1 MDLAEILAVG
11 SSFQS
16 ETGNIDTGLLR
27 PIRNCDSVSDK
38 ESLYSCMKEIISNP
52 EYGEQLLDSPGRLI
66 ELHEIAAVHDG
77 ALFAALSIHYNLC
90 VGTIKAL
97 KKDSEYLSGIYR
109 ELLQGEAVG
118 VYLATELAYGNNV
131 FSLETEAI
139 YDRDRKVFTLHSPN
153 ASSFKFMPNT
163 SLSQHAAKIA
173 VVMARLKIDDEEYGV
188 MPFVVRIH
196 DANKVLPGIR
206 ISEIGNKPGFGLD
219 NCITSFNQVDLPFE
233 SILSRDILDI
243 SLNGEVDFIETDQRK
258 RFLQSMQRVQFGKI
272 CMAAGAAA
280 AAKASLYITKN
291 YGKQRKT
298 FSVVGD
304 VPLTS
309 YSSFSQ
315 PLTIYTAALVVQSLW
330 IRDLGDRAHREE
342 DSSKGMPEELKNE
355 IALAKSLVTWESR
368 EVIVGCRELCGAQ
381 GMFSANKFSNYYA
394 MANGCITAEGDN
406 VVIMQKAARDYLRS
420 SLPFSFPD
428 CSPSVQ
434 AVLRVLHKFALSLHK
449 EVQLGLKAEDK
460 TDYFSK
466 WNQYSEKMMEMLDV
480 YGALCASSAASSF
493 IGEEGYSWL
502 LEIFLLEKLKKF
514 VPSILASDIE
524 DPDSIKDLLKR
535 GEDLVHEKQD
545 QTVEIIDWFGIDKT
559 GLKTPIS
566 EGDYINWYH
575 SSHADAS
582 IPQ

>member
-1 MDLAEILAVG
+1 MNLADILAVG
-11 SSFQS
+11 SSFQN
-16 ETGNIDTGLLR
+16 ENGNIDDGLLR
-27 PIRNCDSVSDK
+27 PIHNCDSVADK
-38 ESLYSCMKEIISNP
+38 DSLYSCMKEIISNP
-52 EYGEQLLDSPGRLI
+52 EYGEQLFEFPEKLI
-66 ELHEIAAVHDG
+66 GLHEVAAIHDG

-97 KKDSEYLSGIYR
+97 KKDSEYLSEIYR

-131 FSLETEAI
+131 FSLESEAV
-139 YDRDRKVFTLHSPN
+139 YDHSRRIFILHSPN
-153 ASSFKFMPNT
+153 ARSFKFMPNT
-163 SLSQHAAKIA
+163 SLSRHAAKIA
-173 VVMARLKIDDEEYGV
+173 VVMARLKVDDEEYGV

-196 DANKVLPGIR
+196 GSNKVLPGIN
-206 ISEIGNKPGFGLD
+206 ISEIGSKPGFGLD
-219 NCITSFNQVDLPFE
+219 NCITSFNQVEVPFE
-233 SILSRDILDI
+233 SLLSRNILDI
-243 SLNGEVDFIETDQRK
+243 SPSGEVIFIETDQRK

-291 YGKQRKT
+291 YGKQRET

-304 VPLTS
+304 VPLIS
-309 YSSFSQ
+309 HSSFSQ

-342 DSSKGMPEELKNE
+342 SSSKGMPEELKNE

-394 MANGCITAEGDN
+394 MTNGCITAEGDN

-420 SLPFSFPD
+420 LLPFSVPD

-434 AVLRVLHKFALSLHK
+434 SILQVFHAFALSLHK
-449 EVQLGLKAEDK
+449 EVQLGLRAEDK
-460 TDYFSK
+460 ADYFSK

-480 YGALCASSAASSF
+480 YGTLCAAAAASSF
-493 IGEEGYSWL
+493 IDDGRDSWI
-502 LEIFLLEKLKKF
+502 LELFLLEKLKKIA
-514 VPSILASDIE
+514 PSILTSKIKNV
-524 DPDSIKDLLKR
+524 DSVTNLLRRREDLLR
-535 GEDLVHEKQD
+535 EKQGD
-545 QTVEIIDWFGIDKT
+545 VGEIIDWFGVEET

-566 EGDYINWYH
+566 GEDYISWYQRH
-575 SSHADAS
+575 HANNAAH
-582 IPQ
+582 Q